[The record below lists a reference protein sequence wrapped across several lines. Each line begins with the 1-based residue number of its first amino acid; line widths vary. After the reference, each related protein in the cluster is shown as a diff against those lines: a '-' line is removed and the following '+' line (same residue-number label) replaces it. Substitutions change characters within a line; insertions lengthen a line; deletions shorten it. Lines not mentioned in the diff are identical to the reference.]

1 MPPGRSAPTCTI
13 PPVTTRTRWALPSEH
28 DLLSPADLGTLRGA
42 VVVVLLWLGLGGND
56 SDMAAYMGGSN
67 ILV

>member
-1 MPPGRSAPTCTI
+1 
-13 PPVTTRTRWALPSEH
+13 
-28 DLLSPADLGTLRGA
+28 